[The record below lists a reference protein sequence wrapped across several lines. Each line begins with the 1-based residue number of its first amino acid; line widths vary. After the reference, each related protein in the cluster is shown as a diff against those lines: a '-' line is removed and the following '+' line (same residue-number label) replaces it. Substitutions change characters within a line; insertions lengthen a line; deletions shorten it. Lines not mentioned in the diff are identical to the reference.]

1 MAGNVTMF
9 KDCRMT
15 EEVLVEAAGQGYRIA
30 VIGSPI
36 LCVEPSQAQNLW
48 PHAAVLEVTNTSGQ
62 PIGIEHKD
70 GSVAGFAFRAD
81 RVADARDPRE
91 GLEYETGPISAADA
105 RVTKTEIAPGA
116 AHRIGGDPRYILR
129 PIELAKKGERVD
141 GTRAGDDERFDRNFR
156 VEFVADFILTIAG
169 TKVQV
174 HEDLPAIL
182 RIMVRDEGRE

>member
-1 MAGNVTMF
+1 MF
-9 KDCRMT
+9 KDCKMT
-15 EEVLVEAAGQGYRIA
+15 EETLAEAAGHGYCIA
-30 VIGSPI
+30 VVASPM
-36 LCVEPSQAQNLW
+36 LCIEPSKAQNLW

-62 PIGIEHKD
+62 PIEIEHKD

-91 GLEYETGPISAADA
+91 GLEYETGPISAAD
-105 RVTKTEIAPGA
+105 VIITKTTIAPGGS
-116 AHRIGGDPRYILR
+116 HRITGDPRYILR

-141 GTRAGDDERFDRNFR
+141 GTWAEDDERFDRSFR

-169 TKVQV
+169 AKVQV

-182 RIMVRDEGRE
+182 RIMVQDEANE

>member
-1 MAGNVTMF
+1 MGNVTMF
-9 KDCRMT
+9 KDCKMT
-15 EEVLVEAAGQGYRIA
+15 EETLAEVAGQGYRIA
-30 VIGSPI
+30 VIASPM

-48 PHAAVLEVTNTSGQ
+48 PYAAVLEVTNTSGQ

-70 GSVAGFAFRAD
+70 GSVIGFAFRAD

-91 GLEYETGPISAADA
+91 GLDYETGPLSAEDA
-105 RVTKTEIAPGA
+105 RLTKTDIAPGA
-116 AHRIGGDPRYILR
+116 AYRIGGDPRYILR

-141 GTRAGDDERFDRNFR
+141 GSSADLDERFDRSFR

-169 TKVQV
+169 AKVQV

-182 RIMVRDEGRE
+182 RIMVRDEANE